1 MERERLERRR
11 SAAGG
16 TGEMKDA
23 GGVQHKGD
31 DAGDAKQEW
40 RDGRERLERQR
51 DAAQRGQLELTEM
64 IPRSAAQLAESSR
77 PLAQERAPAARAG
90 AAGAGRGTGA
100 PTHCPCPCPCLCPC
114 PGVAL
119 PGPAHPSL
127 PSPAQLSL
135 PSPGS
140 PGVSPQHRGVPPGC
154 RAAPEPLGPHRAL
167 ELLHPR
173 QPLRHHHVAQGKSPC
188 NIKIHPESLQM
199 QIKPITGKNTLGRPE
214 NK

>member
-1 MERERLERRR
+1 MRQSGDGEGETGKEEERSWRDGGDERCGR
-11 SAAGG
+11 
-16 TGEMKDA
+16 
-23 GGVQHKGD
+23 VQQKGD

-64 IPRSAAQLAESSR
+64 IPRSGHSSQKTPGLCTGESSR
-77 PLAQERAPAARAG
+77 CQ
-90 AAGAGRGTGA
+90 GRGSRSWEGDRS
-100 PTHCPCPCPCLCPC
+100 PHCLPLPLPRGGSAHPC
-114 PGVAL
+114 
-119 PGPAHPSL
+119 PSL
-127 PSPAQLSL
+127 PAQ
-135 PSPGS
+135 PGS

-154 RAAPEPLGPHRAL
+154 QAAPEPPGPHRAL